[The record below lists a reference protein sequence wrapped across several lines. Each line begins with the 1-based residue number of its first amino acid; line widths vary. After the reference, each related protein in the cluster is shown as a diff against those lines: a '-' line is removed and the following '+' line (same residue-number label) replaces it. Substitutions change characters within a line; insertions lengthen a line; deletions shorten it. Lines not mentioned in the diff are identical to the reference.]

1 MTGNII
7 SMQMNK
13 ILMNGRTLPT
23 STATIVCTFNDTGL
37 KEMRQ

>member
-7 SMQMNK
+7 SEQANM

-23 STATIVCTFNDTGL
+23 STAAVVCTFNDTGL